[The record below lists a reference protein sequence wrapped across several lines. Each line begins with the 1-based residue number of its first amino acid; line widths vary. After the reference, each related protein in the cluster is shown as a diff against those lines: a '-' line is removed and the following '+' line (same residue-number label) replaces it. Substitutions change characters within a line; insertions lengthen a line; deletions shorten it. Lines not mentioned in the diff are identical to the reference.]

1 VNAQGTALPRG
12 RRIALVAQA
21 ASGAELDASAG
32 ARARSRFEISAI
44 LFLCLFA
51 SQAGLIALAPVLA
64 QVAGDLGVSTATAGQ
79 LRTVSGLTA
88 GAGALV
94 LAFSRRARRLGLRE
108 LLVAGAVVLV
118 VGSGASA
125 LAPGFAWL
133 LGAQVLIGVAVALL
147 VTAGTSAA
155 AEWSAPEDR
164 ARVLSWTLIGNPAAW
179 IVGMPLIG
187 ALGEVS
193 WRYVW
198 IALPLVAGIAAAG
211 AASYGPRTTERSLP
225 SGRLSAALADEAA
238 SRWLVGE
245 VLANSAWIGMLV
257 YAGALL
263 ADSYDASPTSVG
275 ITLALAASAFVAG
288 SLFFRRSVTGDTRRS
303 LMRMALALAVLM
315 VLVGAVRESFLAS
328 GILLSGAAFVAGG
341 RTLLGSSFGLAAAPE
356 HRMALMGA
364 RAAANQFGYFF
375 GAAIGGVA
383 IAVSGYAGLG
393 LVLGTLFVAAA
404 LSLSRVGHK
413 LRASVLLP
421 RWSSGSWV
429 LSSWSTKVSPSPS
442 AGASSVRS
450 SPSCS

>member
-1 VNAQGTALPRG
+1 
-12 RRIALVAQA
+12 
-21 ASGAELDASAG
+21 
-32 ARARSRFEISAI
+32 
-44 LFLCLFA
+44 
-51 SQAGLIALAPVLA
+51 
-64 QVAGDLGVSTATAGQ
+64 
-79 LRTVSGLTA
+79 
-88 GAGALV
+88 
-94 LAFSRRARRLGLRE
+94 
-108 LLVAGAVVLV
+108 
-118 VGSGASA
+118 
-125 LAPGFAWL
+125 
-133 LGAQVLIGVAVALL
+133 
-147 VTAGTSAA
+147 
-155 AEWSAPEDR
+155 
-164 ARVLSWTLIGNPAAW
+164 
-179 IVGMPLIG
+179 
-187 ALGEVS
+187 
-193 WRYVW
+193 
-198 IALPLVAGIAAAG
+198 
-211 AASYGPRTTERSLP
+211 
-225 SGRLSAALADEAA
+225 
-238 SRWLVGE
+238 
-245 VLANSAWIGMLV
+245 
-257 YAGALL
+257 
-263 ADSYDASPTSVG
+263 
-275 ITLALAASAFVAG
+275 
-288 SLFFRRSVTGDTRRS
+288 
-303 LMRMALALAVLM
+303 MRMALALAVLM